1 MLISLIK
8 TKEVKKGGTTPW
20 NVFLE
25 NKETIIH

>member
-8 TKEVKKGGTTPW
+8 TKEVKKEGQRLGMY
-20 NVFLE
+20 FLE